1 MSQEPWTDEDES
13 ALATKRPSGGWR
25 YGPKDRVVLSGKGLV
40 VGIVVADAVF
50 FLFWAI
56 PSWSLN
62 PNHASYTLAMT
73 ATAMVIGLIPI
84 GVVGTAV
91 GWPLGVALR
100 SVRNQWLHVAAFF
113 AAGAIICVPFGGF
126 WSPSAW
132 AFPLSIAVAAG
143 VGRLAVWK
151 LVRINHAG
159 EPK

>member
-25 YGPKDRVVLSGKGLV
+25 YGPKDRVMLGGKGLAG
-40 VGIVVADAVF
+40 GIAVAHLTFCIFWGIQAPG
-50 FLFWAI
+50 WAI
-56 PSWSLN
+56 IFFGYSLL
-62 PNHASYTLAMT
+62 PIWA
-73 ATAMVIGLIPI
+73 IGA
-84 GVVGTAV
+84 AV
-91 GWPLGVALR
+91 GSLLGLALR
-100 SVRNQWLHVAAFF
+100 RVRNQWLHVAAFF

>member
-1 MSQEPWTDEDES
+1 MSQEPWTDEDEY
-13 ALATKRPSGGWR
+13 ALATKRPTGGWR
-25 YGPKDRVVLSGKGLV
+25 YGPKDRVVLGWKGLV

-50 FLFWAI
+50 FLSWAI
-56 PSWSLN
+56 PSWNLN
-62 PNHASYTLAMT
+62 PSQASYTMTMT
-73 ATAMVIGLIPI
+73 ATAMIIGIIPI

-100 SVRNQWLHVAAFF
+100 SIRNQWVHVAAFF

-126 WSPSAW
+126 WSSSAW
-132 AFPLSIAVAAG
+132 TFPLSIAFAAG

-159 EPK
+159 DPT